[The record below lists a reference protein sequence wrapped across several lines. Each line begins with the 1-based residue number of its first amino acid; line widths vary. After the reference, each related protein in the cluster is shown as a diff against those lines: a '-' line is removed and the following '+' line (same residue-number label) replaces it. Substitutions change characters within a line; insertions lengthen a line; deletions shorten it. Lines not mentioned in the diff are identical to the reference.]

1 MGEGCRLGGCG
12 LAWELCRAVS
22 SSALPWTVSL
32 VGVALKIKDRLEPSP
47 TQELELQGTSSWVAV
62 DTRRKA
68 SCLQHPN
75 GEEQGGSKP
84 VRSGRFSLCLLALA
98 CDVLHLEMRKTT
110 PGRPAME
117 QGCWGTGCSAWPR
130 RRDGTEA
137 DPNSFPC
144 HLPLSLCRR
153 WGAGIG
159 KGALSS
165 GELVMLLGL

>member
-1 MGEGCRLGGCG
+1 MLLSRSKTDWSPAQHRNLNSREHQVGWLWTHEGRLP
-12 LAWELCRAVS
+12 VS
-22 SSALPWTVSL
+22 STLTGKSKGGPSL
-32 VGVALKIKDRLEPSP
+32 CGVGVL
-47 TQELELQGTSSWVAV
+47 
-62 DTRRKA
+62 A
-68 SCLQHPN
+68 SA
-75 GEEQGGSKP
+75 
-84 VRSGRFSLCLLALA
+84 SLPLA